1 MTSIDNLTIIGERIN
16 PGFKSSKALLDAKD
30 LDGIRQLAVSQE
42 EKGAQY
48 LTINVGTAASDD
60 PGFLVDVIRE
70 VQEVADLPLSFD
82 YPNKEVQQICLE
94 AYDQEKAGGRKPIMN
109 SVSELRMEMLDL
121 IGSQPFKVVLMA
133 SERVENGEKIA
144 NNTAEEVHATARR
157 LTEEVIQRGGG
168 MEYDDVFIDV
178 SLGPLSADTEGLTRQ
193 AIDSIRL
200 IGSDPDLKGV
210 HTVVGLSNLSVML
223 PKLAL
228 DGSLLKVHLESAFLT
243 MAMPLGL
250 DTILGTAGR
259 DYQMLDEDNFVY
271 TGFKEALELGG
282 FESILRVQEL
292 YKSG

>member
-1 MTSIDNLTIIGERIN
+1 MSLIDGLTIIGERIN
-16 PGFKSSKALLDAKD
+16 PGFISSKALLDAKD
-30 LDGIRQLAVSQE
+30 LDGLQQLAVSQQ

-60 PGFLVDVIRE
+60 PEFLVDVIRK

-82 YPNKEVQQICLE
+82 YPNKEVQQTCLE
-94 AYDQEKAGGRKPIMN
+94 NYDMGKAKGRKPIMN

-121 IGSQPFKVVLMA
+121 IESHPCKVVLMA

-144 NNTAEEVHATARR
+144 NTSAEEVHKTAKR
-157 LTEEVIQRGGG
+157 LTEQVIRRGVE
-168 MEYDDVFIDV
+168 MENDDVFIDV
-178 SLGPLSADTEGLTRQ
+178 SLGPLSADTEGITRQ

-200 IGSDPDLKGV
+200 IGADPDLKGV
-210 HTVVGLSNLSVML
+210 HTIVGLSNLSVML

-228 DGSLLKVHLESAFLT
+228 DGSLLKIHLESSFLT

-250 DTILGTAGR
+250 DAILGTAGR
-259 DYQMLDEDNFVY
+259 DYQILAEDNFVY

-292 YKSG
+292 YKAN

>member
-30 LDGIRQLAVSQE
+30 LDSIQQLAVLQE
-42 EKGAQY
+42 EKGAKY

-60 PGFLVDVIRE
+60 PEFLVDVIHK
-70 VQEVADLPLSFD
+70 VQEATDLPLSFD

-94 AYDQEKAGGRKPIMN
+94 NYDPGKAKGRKPIMN

-121 IGSQPFKVVLMA
+121 IESQPCKVVLMA
-133 SERVENGEKIA
+133 SERMENGEKIA
-144 NNTAEEVHATARR
+144 NTTAEEVHTTAKR
-157 LTEEVIQRGGG
+157 LTEQVMQRSGD
-168 MEYDDVFIDV
+168 MENDDIFVDV
-178 SLGPLSADTEGLTRQ
+178 ALGPLSADTESITRQ

-200 IGSDPDLKGV
+200 IGADPSLKGI
-210 HTVVGLSNLSVML
+210 HTIVGLSNLSVML
-223 PKLAL
+223 PKQAL
-228 DGSLLKVHLESAFLT
+228 DGSLLKVQLESSFLT

-259 DYQMLDEDNFVY
+259 NYQVLDEDNFVY

-282 FESILRVQEL
+282 FKSILRVQEL
-292 YKSG
+292 YKTN

>member
-30 LDGIRQLAVSQE
+30 LDGIQQLAVLQQ
-42 EKGAQY
+42 EKGAKY
-48 LTINVGTAASDD
+48 LTINVGTAASED
-60 PGFLVDVIRE
+60 PEFLVDVIHK
-70 VQEVADLPLSFD
+70 VQDAADLPLSFD

-94 AYDQEKAGGRKPIMN
+94 NYDPGKAKGRKPIMN

-121 IGSQPFKVVLMA
+121 IESQPCKVVLMA

-144 NNTAEEVHATARR
+144 NTTAEEVHTTAKR
-157 LTEEVIQRGGG
+157 LTEQVMQRSGD
-168 MEYDDVFIDV
+168 MENDDIFVDV
-178 SLGPLSADTEGLTRQ
+178 SLGPLSADTEGITRQ

-200 IGSDPDLKGV
+200 IGADPDLEGI
-210 HTVVGLSNLSVML
+210 HTIVGLSNLSVML

-228 DGSLLKVHLESAFLT
+228 DGSLLKVQLESSFLT

-259 DYQMLDEDNFVY
+259 NYQILDEDNFVY

-292 YKSG
+292 YKTN